1 MLHRF
6 ANPTR
11 FLRLADRIQPWAA
24 GLTLALTAAGL
35 YYALLSSPADY
46 QQGETVRIMYIHV
59 PSAWMALFCYTALA
73 VASAVALIW
82 KHPLADIAARA
93 SAPIGAGFTFLAL
106 VTGSLWGK
114 PMWGTWWVW
123 DARLTSVLI
132 LFFLYLGYMALHDA
146 FDDAERGAKAAAILA
161 IVGFINVPI
170 IKFSVDWWNT
180 LHQPASVVK
189 MGGPAIHPS
198 MLTPLILMALA
209 FKAYYVWLL
218 LIRIRGE
225 INAMKVRALRLRQ
238 VHGAPANAQ
247 ASAQAGAAEQ
257 GGD

>member
-11 FLRLADRIQPWAA
+11 FLRLADIIQPWAA
-24 GLTLALTAAGL
+24 GLTIVFVVSGL
-35 YYALLSSPADY
+35 YFALFHSPADY

-59 PSAWMALFCYTALA
+59 PAAWMALFCYTALA
-73 VASAVALIW
+73 VASGVALIW
-82 KHPLADIAARA
+82 KHPLAGLAARA
-93 SAPIGAGFTFLAL
+93 TAPIGAGFTFLAL

-132 LFFLYLGYMALHDA
+132 LFFLYLGYMALQDA
-146 FDDAERGAKAAAILA
+146 FDDAERGAKASAILA

-189 MGGPAIHPS
+189 MSGPAIHSS
-198 MLTPLILMALA
+198 MLTPLLLMALA
-209 FKAYYVWLL
+209 FKAYYIWLM

-225 INAMKVRALRLRQ
+225 ISSMKVRALRLRQ
-238 VHGAPANAQ
+238 VHGGAP
-247 ASAQAGAAEQ
+247 GAASTPAEE
-257 GGD
+257 GAD